1 MILLQCEVITGVR
14 HKVGRDGR
22 LTFSLKFRIF
32 FHKIDYI
39 LMSRR
44 IISETQEL
52 MNNLYQ

>member
-1 MILLQCEVITGVR
+1 MILLQCEVITGIR
-14 HKVGRDGR
+14 HKHWDGR

>member
-1 MILLQCEVITGVR
+1 MILLQCETDTNI
-14 HKVGRDGR
+14 GRDGR

-44 IISETQEL
+44 IIFETQEL